1 MRQGFP
7 AFDFRRAP
15 EPLVLTV
22 DGADHSVLL
31 SSNINTTDAAV
42 TELQK
47 VRTSTQCHR
56 RLEDTNPLG
65 DCLNF
70 ERDA

>member
-1 MRQGFP
+1 MHQGFP

-31 SSNINTTDAAV
+31 SSNINTTGAAV

-47 VRTSTQCHR
+47 VRTSTHCR
-56 RLEDTNPLG
+56 RRPEDTNILG
-65 DCLNF
+65 GGLNF